1 MSGFSGINNF
11 GSLTTTSG
19 QKLTF
24 KDFDVNSDG
33 KVTKEEYDQVLKE
46 MNLDT
51 VDLSTNDKNKDNVLS
66 ENEFATW
73 EQKIAMQ
80 DAVNAMAGQI
90 AQDFA
95 GNSSGLTSITSAL
108 KDYIETFSANYKG
121 DAANMTEAFK
131 DALPQQYETLKNNI
145 TSGSPDAIKSRVIED
160 TYNEIVSG
168 SDSTRG
174 KEGADDIPAAAAKA
188 IGKALDTEATKFVK
202 AYKGNNLEADLKAHL
217 EAFMNQSDT
226 DKLKTAGEAFKANAT
241 TFGNTIDSS
250 ELKQLK
256 EYATEFLTAAVEAG
270 VTIKLGNTNVKTTAA
285 IKTALAKF
293 TDGEELKSAVET
305 AIDGLSTQSKK
316 DKIIADEK
324 IKAAEAVE
332 KQFTNIKGS
341 SYQINA
347 GLIDYSKVD
356 ERYFNGG
363 EIYQR
368 GKGWS
373 GSKDKAY
380 DEGYNILSSD
390 NLKSQIKSQIENMLK
405 AQGVAFDKIATVFE
419 NVYNQT
425 AQEVLNSDGM
435 ITGRG
440 ARGTS
445 SKGKAYINVKT
456 MIDTFT
462 TKFNT
467 NITST
472 IDSMNKS
479 SKDMDTIDIDYS
491 QAGKDENGNSIK
503 DETTGEDLSTLYA
516 TGKTITTRKHGEDY
530 YVSVA
535 EKMVDRMKSQMLTKA
550 KAMCTANGIEFDESV
565 FNSMFN
571 NAKSIAVNIAVT
583 GISSSGKSFG
593 GVAGTVGKQAGI
605 VGGST
610 LAAGAGI
617 VMADAIAG
625 SATLGA
631 GVSLGASS
639 IAAGAA
645 VSTIPVAGWIAGGAI
660 VVGSVLSTLIGSGH
674 HSEST
679 LNTRTLLDTFAEQFK
694 QNYTNWVDTEA
705 NKTKNKQ

>member
-11 GSLTTTSG
+11 GSLTTASG
-19 QKLTF
+19 QRLTF

-33 KVTKEEYDQVLKE
+33 KVTKEEYDKVLKE

-66 ENEFATW
+66 EDEFATW

-95 GNSSGLTSITSAL
+95 GNASGLTSITSEL

-121 DAANMTEAFK
+121 DAANMAEAFEEI
-131 DALPQQYETLKNNI
+131 LPQQYEILKNNI

-160 TYNEIVSG
+160 MYNEIVSG

-174 KEGADDIPAAAAKA
+174 KEGANDIPDAAAKA

-217 EAFMNQSDT
+217 EAFMNQSDA
-226 DKLKTAGEAFKANAT
+226 DKLKTAGEAFKANAA

-293 TDGEELKSAVET
+293 TDGEELKSAVEA
-305 AIDGLSTQSKK
+305 AIDGLSTQSQK

-324 IKAAEAVE
+324 VKAAEAVE

-341 SYQINA
+341 SYQINT

-356 ERYFNGG
+356 ERYFNDG

-380 DEGYNILSSD
+380 DEGYSILTSD

-440 ARGTS
+440 ARGLS

-491 QAGKDENGNSIK
+491 QAGKDENGNVIK
-503 DETTGEDLSTLYA
+503 DETTGEDLSKLYA
-516 TGKTITTRKHGEDY
+516 SGKTITTRKHGADY
-530 YVSVA
+530 YVSIA

-550 KAMCTANGIEFDESV
+550 KAMCTANGVEFDESV
-565 FNSMFN
+565 FKTMFN
-571 NAKSIAVNIAVT
+571 NAKSIAVNAAVT

-617 VMADAIAG
+617 VMADAIVG
-625 SATLGA
+625 SATVGA

-694 QNYTNWVDTEA
+694 QNYTNWVDSEA
-705 NKTKNKQ
+705 NKAKNKQ

>member
-11 GSLTTTSG
+11 GSLTTASG

-66 ENEFATW
+66 EDEFATW

-121 DAANMTEAFK
+121 DAANMAEAFK
-131 DALPQQYETLKNNI
+131 EILPQQYETLKNNI
-145 TSGSPDAIKSRVIED
+145 TSDSPDTIKSRVIED

-217 EAFMNQSDT
+217 EAFMNQSDA
-226 DKLKTAGEAFKANAT
+226 DKLKTAGEAFKANAA

-293 TDGEELKSAVET
+293 TDGEELKSAVEA
-305 AIDGLSTQSKK
+305 AIDGLSKTTKKQS
-316 DKIIADEK
+316 I
-324 IKAAEAVE
+324 
-332 KQFTNIKGS
+332 
-341 SYQINA
+341 INA
-347 GLIDYSKVD
+347 NMTTADLTGENYKIDNTKID
-356 ERYFNGG
+356 FNVIEGYTDVNG
-363 EIYQR
+363 NGTIYER

-373 GSKDKAY
+373 GSVDKAKDKARELLNQDALKNQY
-380 DEGYNILSSD
+380 IQQITTMLESKGMKFEDIKTEFD
-390 NLKSQIKSQIENMLK
+390 NVWTQSIED
-405 AQGVAFDKIATVFE
+405 A
-419 NVYNQT
+419 
-425 AQEVLNSDGM
+425 LNTDGM

-440 ARGTS
+440 ARGLS
-445 SKGKAYINVKT
+445 SKGKAYIN
-456 MIDTFT
+456 I
-462 TKFNT
+462 
-467 NITST
+467 
-472 IDSMNKS
+472 
-479 SKDMDTIDIDYS
+479 KDMVNKFDEVF
-491 QAGKDENGNSIK
+491 QASIKTAVDAKVEANKTGEMYLGDLDLSAINIEDKSGKLTNARELYFNGNSTFCHGSNYFAKIAEQMIDKLK
-503 DETTGEDLSTLYA
+503 D
-516 TGKTITTRKHGEDY
+516 
-530 YVSVA
+530 
-535 EKMVDRMKSQMLTKA
+535 QMLTKA
-550 KAMCTANGIEFDESV
+550 KTMCSKKGVTFDQSSFDKI
-565 FNSMFN
+565 FNS
-571 NAKSIAVNIAVT
+571 AKM
-583 GISSSGKSFG
+583 
-593 GVAGTVGKQAGI
+593 Q
-605 VGGST
+605 
-610 LAAGAGI
+610 
-617 VMADAIAG
+617 
-625 SATLGA
+625 
-631 GVSLGASS
+631 GVSTSQQSS
-639 IAAGAA
+639 VMLKILNI
-645 VSTIPVAGWIAGGAI
+645 SR
-660 VVGSVLSTLIGSGH
+660 
-674 HSEST
+674 
-679 LNTRTLLDTFAEQFK
+679 LNTQNLVNTFTEQFK
-694 QNYTNWVDTEA
+694 TNYTNWVETEA
-705 NKTKNKQ
+705 NNTKEKE

>member
-11 GSLTTTSG
+11 GSLTTASG

-33 KVTKEEYDQVLKE
+33 KVTKEEYDKVLKE

-121 DAANMTEAFK
+121 DAANMAEAFK

-145 TSGSPDAIKSRVIED
+145 TSDSPDAIKSRVIED

-168 SDSTRG
+168 SNSTRG

-217 EAFMNQSDT
+217 EAFMNQSDA
-226 DKLKTAGEAFKANAT
+226 DKLKTAGEAFKANAA

-293 TDGEELKSAVET
+293 TDGEELKSAVEA
-305 AIDGLSTQSKK
+305 AIDGLSKTTKKQS
-316 DKIIADEK
+316 I
-324 IKAAEAVE
+324 
-332 KQFTNIKGS
+332 
-341 SYQINA
+341 INA
-347 GLIDYSKVD
+347 NMTTADLTGENYKIDNTKID
-356 ERYFNGG
+356 FNVIEGYTDVNG
-363 EIYQR
+363 NGTIYER

-373 GSKDKAY
+373 GSVDKAKDKARELLNQDALKNQY
-380 DEGYNILSSD
+380 IQQITTMLESKGMKFEDIKTEFD
-390 NLKSQIKSQIENMLK
+390 NVWTQSIED
-405 AQGVAFDKIATVFE
+405 A
-419 NVYNQT
+419 
-425 AQEVLNSDGM
+425 LNTDGM

-440 ARGTS
+440 ARGLS
-445 SKGKAYINVKT
+445 KKGKAYIN
-456 MIDTFT
+456 I
-462 TKFNT
+462 
-467 NITST
+467 
-472 IDSMNKS
+472 
-479 SKDMDTIDIDYS
+479 KDMVNKFDELF
-491 QAGKDENGNSIK
+491 QANIKSTVDARVQANKNGEMYLG
-503 DETTGEDLSTLYA
+503 DLDLSAINMEDDSGTLTNARELYFSGE
-516 TGKTITTRKHGEDY
+516 TVTTRKRGNDY
-530 YVSVA
+530 YQKLA
-535 EKMVDRMKSQMLTKA
+535 EQMIDKLKDQMMTKA
-550 KAMCTANGIEFDESV
+550 KAMCAKKGVTFDQSSFDKLFSSAKLQAVSV
-565 FNSMFN
+565 GLGKGQS
-571 NAKSIAVNIAVT
+571 ATSRTGNII
-583 GISSSGKSFG
+583 G
-593 GVAGTVGKQAGI
+593 
-605 VGGST
+605 
-610 LAAGAGI
+610 AAGATTVAAAAATATAAYTAGATAMSML
-617 VMADAIAG
+617 MATAA
-625 SATLGA
+625 
-631 GVSLGASS
+631 ASS
-639 IAAGAA
+639 T
-645 VSTIPVAGWIAGGAI
+645 VP
-660 VVGSVLSTLIGSGH
+660 VVGWTVTAACAVTAACLAIFGGGH
-674 HSEST
+674 HSSSS
-679 LNTRTLLDTFAEQFK
+679 LNVQNLVNEFAGVFTET
-694 QNYTNWVDTEA
+694 YINWVDAEA
-705 NKTKNKQ
+705 NKTKEKE

>member
-11 GSLTTTSG
+11 GSLTTASG

-66 ENEFATW
+66 EDEFATW

-121 DAANMTEAFK
+121 DAANMAEAFK
-131 DALPQQYETLKNNI
+131 EILPQQYETLKNNI

-217 EAFMNQSDT
+217 EAFMNQSDA
-226 DKLKTAGEAFKANAT
+226 DKLKTAGEAFKANAA

-293 TDGEELKSAVET
+293 TDGEELKSAVEA
-305 AIDGLSTQSKK
+305 AIDGLSKTTKKQS
-316 DKIIADEK
+316 I
-324 IKAAEAVE
+324 
-332 KQFTNIKGS
+332 
-341 SYQINA
+341 INA
-347 GLIDYSKVD
+347 NMTTADLTGENYKIDNTKID
-356 ERYFNGG
+356 FNVIEGYTDVNG
-363 EIYQR
+363 NGTIYER

-373 GSKDKAY
+373 GSVDKAKDKARELLNQDALKNQY
-380 DEGYNILSSD
+380 IQQITTMLESKGMKFEDIKTEFD
-390 NLKSQIKSQIENMLK
+390 NVWTQSIED
-405 AQGVAFDKIATVFE
+405 A
-419 NVYNQT
+419 
-425 AQEVLNSDGM
+425 LNTDGM

-440 ARGTS
+440 ARGLS
-445 SKGKAYINVKT
+445 SKGKAYIN
-456 MIDTFT
+456 I
-462 TKFNT
+462 
-467 NITST
+467 
-472 IDSMNKS
+472 
-479 SKDMDTIDIDYS
+479 KDMVNKFDEVF
-491 QAGKDENGNSIK
+491 QASIKTAVDAKVEANKTGEMYLGDLDLSAINIEDKSGKLTNARELYFNGNSTFCHGSNYFAKIAEQMIDKLK
-503 DETTGEDLSTLYA
+503 D
-516 TGKTITTRKHGEDY
+516 
-530 YVSVA
+530 
-535 EKMVDRMKSQMLTKA
+535 QMLTKA
-550 KAMCTANGIEFDESV
+550 KTMCSKKGVTFDQSSFDKI
-565 FNSMFN
+565 FNS
-571 NAKSIAVNIAVT
+571 AKM
-583 GISSSGKSFG
+583 
-593 GVAGTVGKQAGI
+593 Q
-605 VGGST
+605 
-610 LAAGAGI
+610 
-617 VMADAIAG
+617 
-625 SATLGA
+625 
-631 GVSLGASS
+631 GVSTSQQSS
-639 IAAGAA
+639 VMLRILN
-645 VSTIPVAGWIAGGAI
+645 VSR
-660 VVGSVLSTLIGSGH
+660 
-674 HSEST
+674 
-679 LNTRTLLDTFAEQFK
+679 LNTQNLVNTFTEQFK
-694 QNYTNWVDTEA
+694 TNYTNWVETEA
-705 NKTKNKQ
+705 NKTKEKE

>member
-11 GSLTTTSG
+11 GSLTTASG

-66 ENEFATW
+66 EDEFATW

-121 DAANMTEAFK
+121 DAANMAEAFK
-131 DALPQQYETLKNNI
+131 EILPQQYETLKNNI

-202 AYKGNNLEADLKAHL
+202 AYKGDNLEVDLKAHL
-217 EAFMNQSDT
+217 EAFMNQSDA
-226 DKLKTAGEAFKANAT
+226 DKLKTAGEAFKANAA

-293 TDGEELKSAVET
+293 TDGEELKSAVEA
-305 AIDGLSTQSKK
+305 AIDGLSKTTKKQS
-316 DKIIADEK
+316 I
-324 IKAAEAVE
+324 
-332 KQFTNIKGS
+332 
-341 SYQINA
+341 INA
-347 GLIDYSKVD
+347 NMTTADLTGENYKIDNTKID
-356 ERYFNGG
+356 FNVIEGYTDVNG
-363 EIYQR
+363 NGTIYER

-373 GSKDKAY
+373 GSVDKAKDKARELLNQDALKNQY
-380 DEGYNILSSD
+380 IQQITTMLESKGMKFEDIKTEFD
-390 NLKSQIKSQIENMLK
+390 NVWTQSIED
-405 AQGVAFDKIATVFE
+405 A
-419 NVYNQT
+419 
-425 AQEVLNSDGM
+425 LNTDGM

-440 ARGTS
+440 ARGLS
-445 SKGKAYINVKT
+445 KKGKAYIN
-456 MIDTFT
+456 I
-462 TKFNT
+462 
-467 NITST
+467 
-472 IDSMNKS
+472 
-479 SKDMDTIDIDYS
+479 KDMVNKFDEVF
-491 QAGKDENGNSIK
+491 QASIKTAVDAKVEANKTGEMYLGDLDLSAINIEDKSGKLTNARELYFNGNSTFCHGSNYFAKIAEQMIDKLK
-503 DETTGEDLSTLYA
+503 D
-516 TGKTITTRKHGEDY
+516 
-530 YVSVA
+530 
-535 EKMVDRMKSQMLTKA
+535 QMLTKA
-550 KAMCTANGIEFDESV
+550 KTMCSKKGVTFDQSSFDKI
-565 FNSMFN
+565 FNS
-571 NAKSIAVNIAVT
+571 AKM
-583 GISSSGKSFG
+583 
-593 GVAGTVGKQAGI
+593 Q
-605 VGGST
+605 
-610 LAAGAGI
+610 
-617 VMADAIAG
+617 
-625 SATLGA
+625 
-631 GVSLGASS
+631 GVSTSQQSS
-639 IAAGAA
+639 VMLRILN
-645 VSTIPVAGWIAGGAI
+645 VSR
-660 VVGSVLSTLIGSGH
+660 
-674 HSEST
+674 
-679 LNTRTLLDTFAEQFK
+679 LNTQNLVNTFTEQFK
-694 QNYTNWVDTEA
+694 TNYTNWVETEA
-705 NKTKNKQ
+705 NKTKEKE

>member
-11 GSLTTTSG
+11 GSLTTASG
-19 QKLTF
+19 QRLIF

-33 KVTKEEYDQVLKE
+33 KVTKEEYDKVLKE
-46 MNLDT
+46 MDLDK

-66 ENEFATW
+66 EDEFATW

-95 GNSSGLTSITSAL
+95 GNASGLTSITSAL

-121 DAANMTEAFK
+121 DAANMAEAFK
-131 DALPQQYETLKNNI
+131 EILPQQYETLKNNI
-145 TSGSPDAIKSRVIED
+145 TSGSPDTIKSRVIED
-160 TYNEIVSG
+160 MYNEIVGG

-174 KEGADDIPAAAAKA
+174 KEGANDIPDAAAKA

-202 AYKGNNLEADLKAHL
+202 SYKGNNLEVDLKAHL
-217 EAFMNQSDT
+217 ETFMNQSDS
-226 DKLKTAGEAFKANAT
+226 DKLKAAGLTFKANAA

-270 VTIKLGNTNVKTTAA
+270 VTIKLGNTNIKTTAA

-293 TDGEELKSAVET
+293 TDGEELKSAVEA

-316 DKIIADEK
+316 DKIIADER
-324 IKAAEAVE
+324 IKATEAAE
-332 KQFTNIKGS
+332 KQFTNIKGN
-341 SYQINA
+341 SYQINT
-347 GLIDYSKVD
+347 GIIDYSK
-356 ERYFNGG
+356 
-363 EIYQR
+363 I
-368 GKGWS
+368 
-373 GSKDKAY
+373 
-380 DEGYNILSSD
+380 EGYFD
-390 NLKSQIKSQIENMLK
+390 NGDITVKKKKKTATLKENVRSQLAERLEKSLKPQMKQQIQQMLEAK
-405 AQGVAFDKIATVFE
+405 GIPFEKIEQVFE
-419 NVYNQT
+419 NVYNT
-425 AQEVLNSDGM
+425 SFTEVFNSDGM
-435 ITGRG
+435 V
-440 ARGTS
+440 S
-445 SKGKAYINVKT
+445 SKHKTAFHRGKASVNVK
-456 MIDTFT
+456 DFVDKFT
-462 TKFNT
+462 TTFNT
-467 NITST
+467 NIATA

-479 SKDMDTIDIDYS
+479 SKDMDTIDLDFS

-550 KAMCTANGIEFDESV
+550 KAMCTANGVDFDESV

-571 NAKSIAVNIAVT
+571 NAKSIAVNAAVT

-593 GVAGTVGKQAGI
+593 GVAASS
-605 VGGST
+605 GG
-610 LAAGAGI
+610 AAGAGAAA
-617 VMADAIAG
+617 MLGAG
-625 SATLGA
+625 YAGAVSAGVTLGA
-631 GVSLGASS
+631 TSISGAFAEIVAFASTGPVGWV
-639 IAAGAA
+639 AAGVVAA
-645 VSTIPVAGWIAGGAI
+645 ATA
-660 VVGSVLSTLIGSGH
+660 VGLIGFGH

-694 QNYTNWVDTEA
+694 QNYTNWVETEA
-705 NKTKNKQ
+705 NKAKNKQ

>member
-11 GSLTTTSG
+11 GSLTTASG

-66 ENEFATW
+66 EDEFATW

-121 DAANMTEAFK
+121 DAANMAEAFK
-131 DALPQQYETLKNNI
+131 EILPQQYETLKNNI
-145 TSGSPDAIKSRVIED
+145 TSDSPDTIKSRVIED

-217 EAFMNQSDT
+217 EAFMNQYDA
-226 DKLKTAGEAFKANAT
+226 DKLKTAGEAFKANAA

-293 TDGEELKSAVET
+293 TDGEELKSAVEA
-305 AIDGLSTQSKK
+305 AIDGLSKTTKKQS
-316 DKIIADEK
+316 I
-324 IKAAEAVE
+324 
-332 KQFTNIKGS
+332 
-341 SYQINA
+341 INA
-347 GLIDYSKVD
+347 NMTTADLTGENYKIDNTKID
-356 ERYFNGG
+356 FNVIEGYTDVNG
-363 EIYQR
+363 NGTIYER

-373 GSKDKAY
+373 GSVDKAKDKARELLNQDALKNQY
-380 DEGYNILSSD
+380 IQQITTMLESKGMKFEDIKTEFD
-390 NLKSQIKSQIENMLK
+390 NVWTQSIED
-405 AQGVAFDKIATVFE
+405 A
-419 NVYNQT
+419 
-425 AQEVLNSDGM
+425 LNTDGM

-440 ARGTS
+440 ARGLS
-445 SKGKAYINVKT
+445 SKGKAYIN
-456 MIDTFT
+456 I
-462 TKFNT
+462 
-467 NITST
+467 
-472 IDSMNKS
+472 
-479 SKDMDTIDIDYS
+479 KDMVNKFDEVF
-491 QAGKDENGNSIK
+491 QASIKTAVDAKVEANKTGEMYLGDLDLSAINIEDKSGKLTNARELYFNGNSTFCHGSNYFAKIAEQMIDKLK
-503 DETTGEDLSTLYA
+503 D
-516 TGKTITTRKHGEDY
+516 
-530 YVSVA
+530 
-535 EKMVDRMKSQMLTKA
+535 QMLTKA
-550 KAMCTANGIEFDESV
+550 KTMCSKKGVTFDQSSFDKI
-565 FNSMFN
+565 FNS
-571 NAKSIAVNIAVT
+571 AKM
-583 GISSSGKSFG
+583 
-593 GVAGTVGKQAGI
+593 Q
-605 VGGST
+605 
-610 LAAGAGI
+610 
-617 VMADAIAG
+617 
-625 SATLGA
+625 
-631 GVSLGASS
+631 GVSTSQQSS
-639 IAAGAA
+639 VMLKILNI
-645 VSTIPVAGWIAGGAI
+645 SR
-660 VVGSVLSTLIGSGH
+660 
-674 HSEST
+674 
-679 LNTRTLLDTFAEQFK
+679 LNTQNLVNTFTEQFK
-694 QNYTNWVDTEA
+694 TNYTNWVETEA
-705 NKTKNKQ
+705 NNTKEKE